1 MAKNRH
7 YQRCKIDLKA
17 IRNSSENNLEYIT
30 QVLEYIVCYANNLNF
45 NHHPEDLNSLF
56 FKMSGLINQLDKSE
70 LSQVYEL
77 FNDAQVKIAKILRK
91 TPRRVR
97 TNNPNVLNLKEA
109 MYKIEAII
117 SSLDLGLIEKFEG
130 SSYDFFKYLILKF
143 QSEEVLEMTL
153 NKYPFFI
160 NIENETGESL
170 IDAIVDEYLKEIA
183 NYLNGSERKKH
194 DLLQYYDHAL
204 DMIIKHKK
212 FKTENLHA
220 RENLEK
226 LRKFKKETD
235 LSKTDKENKSKLV
248 YWLNQLND
256 RLSSRTLDFD
266 YEELKYRSDII
277 EDFNA
282 GVLSEARYISNN
294 LFETR
299 YIAIE
304 NNERFAFTID
314 EANTKDRDD
323 ALSISKDE
331 YNRYILGVHITDP
344 LAYISSDNI
353 IFEEAINRTTS
364 VYSGHYKIFSMLPDE
379 FSRGVASLTK
389 NRLSYVNSYYMTIN
403 DYGEVEDFYF
413 KKERIK
419 IFNSYSYQQINKIC
433 NSFTDDPRLSVSIE
447 HLLDLKNILA
457 QTNKKDILYESL
469 KVSES
474 NLSKTNITSRG
485 ASQEIV
491 AQTMLVANKTVAK
504 YFADHNYPLLFRNHV
519 LNPEITEELE
529 YYGSL
534 LAREKDS
541 TKFLKSIKKFYPSA
555 TYEIDNKG
563 HQGLGIDA
571 YTHVTSPLRRL
582 ADLIN
587 LECLNRFYYKTPVE
601 NDFLVAEQLITQAEQ
616 QIKAKTKQLE
626 TFHKNYFKV
635 KDK

>member
-56 FKMSGLINQLDKSE
+56 FKMSSLINQLDKSE

-109 MYKIEAII
+109 MDEIEAII

-170 IDAIVDEYLKEIA
+170 IDAIVDECSKGIA

-299 YIAIE
+299 YSAIE

-331 YNRYILGVHITDP
+331 YNR
-344 LAYISSDNI
+344 
-353 IFEEAINRTTS
+353 
-364 VYSGHYKIFSMLPDE
+364 
-379 FSRGVASLTK
+379 
-389 NRLSYVNSYYMTIN
+389 
-403 DYGEVEDFYF
+403 
-413 KKERIK
+413 
-419 IFNSYSYQQINKIC
+419 
-433 NSFTDDPRLSVSIE
+433 
-447 HLLDLKNILA
+447 
-457 QTNKKDILYESL
+457 
-469 KVSES
+469 
-474 NLSKTNITSRG
+474 
-485 ASQEIV
+485 
-491 AQTMLVANKTVAK
+491 
-504 YFADHNYPLLFRNHV
+504 
-519 LNPEITEELE
+519 
-529 YYGSL
+529 
-534 LAREKDS
+534 
-541 TKFLKSIKKFYPSA
+541 
-555 TYEIDNKG
+555 
-563 HQGLGIDA
+563 
-571 YTHVTSPLRRL
+571 
-582 ADLIN
+582 
-587 LECLNRFYYKTPVE
+587 
-601 NDFLVAEQLITQAEQ
+601 
-616 QIKAKTKQLE
+616 
-626 TFHKNYFKV
+626 
-635 KDK
+635 